1 MFLGEAAPQ
10 CSQLGLQ
17 GIPPPHPSTEHA
29 HCLGQHVH
37 RSFTVWSP
45 WGQGSPHC
53 PPSWLGAAHTST
65 VRGKHR
71 SVSFLGYVSTQH
83 NPLFPLLG
91 TPFIS
96 HCVPTSFFC
105 VRIPLFLVKFLIF
118 PSLRCCLTVQ
128 CEYQEMFPHPSL
140 LSPGAAQKFLWRTKT
155 CSWRNSRAE
164 GSISILVASSRSY
177 HSIQKDN
184 RWSFSHERSPQTSQL
199 TRKIEKKYNLSSSNR
214 QVFRRAVFQKY
225 IC

>member
-1 MFLGEAAPQ
+1 MGEAAPQ

-128 CEYQEMFPHPSL
+128 CEYQETFPHPSL
-140 LSPGAAQKFLWRTKT
+140 LSPGAAQNF
-155 CSWRNSRAE
+155 
-164 GSISILVASSRSY
+164 
-177 HSIQKDN
+177 
-184 RWSFSHERSPQTSQL
+184 P
-199 TRKIEKKYNLSSSNR
+199 
-214 QVFRRAVFQKY
+214 
-225 IC
+225 

>member
-1 MFLGEAAPQ
+1 MNPNASCCIFRPLFISGP
-10 CSQLGLQ
+10 
-17 GIPPPHPSTEHA
+17 
-29 HCLGQHVH
+29 
-37 RSFTVWSP
+37 P

-118 PSLRCCLTVQ
+118 PSLCCCLNVQ
-128 CEYQEMFPHPSL
+128 CEYQETFPHPSL
-140 LSPGAAQKFLWRTKT
+140 LSPGAAQKFLWRIKT
-155 CSWRNSRAE
+155 CSWRNSRAK
-164 GSISILVASSRSY
+164 GSVSILVASSRSY
-177 HSIQKDN
+177 HSIQKDD